1 MASGKLS
8 PRQKMINLMYL
19 VLIAMLALN
28 MSKEV
33 LTAFG
38 IMNNQFVENNKT
50 ATNKNDQFLAKIAQ
64 KAQDEPEQ
72 YSVVNSKAKN
82 ISKASTEFYAF
93 LEDLK
98 TEVKAPFE
106 ESRNDDGTLNFE
118 GMDKGDKID
127 EAWFKGDKMT
137 PRGEEIIAAFNKYRT
152 DMFKLLDQKG
162 KDGKQLNSSV
172 INVLNDKFN
181 TEAIKAK
188 DGATKLWLDY
198 NFKGFPAIA
207 SLAKLSSMQ
216 SDVKSL
222 ESEVLS
228 RLLSGQQESA
238 LSFSNYR
245 AIVVPEKTAF
255 FSGEN
260 FKGRIVLGRV
270 DASTKPNSVE
280 LNGTQVDK
288 KNFKDGGVVLDF
300 PAGNV
305 GERELKGKFVFLE
318 NGKPVEVAIESSYA
332 VVPKP
337 NSATISADKM
347 NVVYRGVDNPMTISF
362 AGVSADK
369 VNAGAPG
376 LRKSGKAGSYM
387 LKPSKGR
394 EVTITVTG
402 TLPDGSKVSDKKK
415 FRIKDIPRPATAIS
429 GQTGTIKKSK
439 SSLRN
444 GTVSAILED
453 FVFDLKL
460 KVNSFKFKVPGQP
473 TISCTGRKLNDRA
486 KSALNRAK
494 RGDIITIFELN
505 TSVIGSS
512 IRPKKASPVLVEITN

>member
-38 IMNNQFVENNKT
+38 IMNDKFIENNETSTSK
-50 ATNKNDQFLAKIAQ
+50 NKDFLAKIAQ
-64 KAQDEPEQ
+64 KAKDEPQQ
-72 YSVVNSKAKN
+72 YSVINSKAKN
-82 ISKASTEFYAF
+82 VSKVSNDFYAF
-93 LEDLK
+93 LEDVK
-98 TEVKAPFE
+98 TEIQAPYE
-106 ESRNDDGTLNFE
+106 ENRDKETNELPYES
-118 GMDKGDKID
+118 MDKGDKVD

-137 PRGEEIIAAFNKYRT
+137 ARGQEIVATFDKYRN
-152 DMFKLLDQKG
+152 DMAGLLGDGNKALKG
-162 KDGKQLNSSV
+162 ILDS
-172 INVLNDKFN
+172 KFN
-181 TEAIKAK
+181 TNKVKAN
-188 DGATKLWLDY
+188 DGANKLWLDY

-207 SLAKLSSMQ
+207 SIAKISSMQ
-216 SDVKSL
+216 SDVKTL
-222 ESEVLS
+222 ESEILS
-228 RLLSGQQESA
+228 RLLTGKQEEA

-270 DASTKPNSVE
+270 DDSTKPNKVM
-280 LNGTQVDK
+280 LNGNEVDK

-305 GERELKGKFVFLE
+305 GEQDLKGKFVFLE

-332 VVPKP
+332 VIPKP

-347 NVVYRGVDNPMTISF
+347 NVVYRGIPNPMTISF
-362 AGVSADK
+362 AGVSSDK
-369 VNAGAPG
+369 VSAAAPG
-376 LRKSGKAGSYM
+376 LKRSGKAGQYSM
-387 LKPSKGR
+387 TPGKGR
-394 EVTITVTG
+394 EVTINVSG
-402 TLPDGSKVSDKKK
+402 TLPDGSKVSDRKK
-415 FRIKDIPRPATAIS
+415 FRIKDIPRPAAAVS
-429 GQTGTIKKSK
+429 GATGAVKKSK

-444 GTVSAILED
+444 STVSAVLED

-460 KVNSFKFKVPGQP
+460 QVNSFKFKVPGQA
-473 TISCTGRKLNDRA
+473 TIVCNGRKLNDRA
-486 KSALNRAK
+486 KSALAKAK
-494 RGDIITIFELN
+494 RGETVQIFGMKAK
-505 TSVIGSS
+505 VVGSP
-512 IRPKKASPVLVEITN
+512 IKLKDASPVIIEITN

>member
-1 MASGKLS
+1 
-8 PRQKMINLMYL
+8 MYL

-33 LTAFG
+33 LSAFG
-38 IMNNQFVENNKT
+38 IMNNQFVENNNAAT
-50 ATNKNDQFLAKIAQ
+50 AKNKSFLEKIAQ

-82 ISKASTEFYAF
+82 VSKASTEFYAY
-93 LEDLK
+93 LDGLKKEIEAPYEENRDAETGDL
-98 TEVKAPFE
+98 PY
-106 ESRNDDGTLNFE
+106 ES
-118 GMDKGDKID
+118 MDKGDAVD
-127 EAWFKGDKMT
+127 EAWFKGDGMSPK
-137 PRGEEIIAAFNKYRT
+137 GQEVVAAFDKYRG
-152 DMFKLLDQKG
+152 DMLKLLDQKG
-162 KDGKQLNSSV
+162 KDGKQLNKTLIDM
-172 INVLNDKFN
+172 INSKFS
-181 TEAIKAK
+181 TEKIKSKK

-216 SDVKSL
+216 SDVKAL

-270 DASTKPNSVE
+270 DASTKPNSVT
-280 LNGTQVDK
+280 LNGSEVDK

-300 PAGNV
+300 PAGAV

-347 NVVYRGVDNPMTISF
+347 NVVYRGIPNPMTISF
-362 AGVSADK
+362 AGVSANNT
-369 VNAGAPG
+369 NASAPG
-376 LRKSGKAGSYM
+376 LKRAGKPGQYVM
-387 LKPSKGR
+387 TPSKGR
-394 EVTITVTG
+394 ETTITVTG

-415 FRIKDIPRPATAIS
+415 FRIKDIPRPQAAVS
-429 GQTGTIKKSK
+429 GVPGAVKKSK
-439 SSLRN
+439 SALRN
-444 GTVSAILED
+444 ASITAVLEG
-453 FVFDLKL
+453 FAFDLKL
-460 KVNSFKFKVPGQP
+460 QVTSFKFKVPGQA
-473 TISCTGRKLNDRA
+473 TITCNGRKLNDRA
-486 KSALNRAK
+486 KAALDRAK
-494 RGDIITIFELN
+494 RGESIQIFDMK
-505 TSVIGSS
+505 TKVVGS
-512 IRPKKASPVLVEITN
+512 PVKTKPASPAIVELTN

>member
-38 IMNNQFVENNKT
+38 IMNDKFVENNQAST
-50 ATNKNDQFLAKIAQ
+50 AKNTNFLDKIAQ

-82 ISKASTEFYAF
+82 ISKASNEFYAF
-93 LEDLK
+93 LEDIK
-98 TEVKAPFE
+98 TDVKKPFE
-106 ESRNDDGTLNFE
+106 EGRNEDGSLNYE
-118 GMDKGDKID
+118 SMDKGDAID
-127 EAWFKGDKMT
+127 EAWFAGDNLSPKGK
-137 PRGEEIIAAFNKYRT
+137 EVVAAFDNYRKS
-152 DMFKLLDQKG
+152 MFALLDSKG
-162 KDGKQLNSSV
+162 KGGKQMNQALIDILNA
-172 INVLNDKFN
+172 KFN
-181 TEAIKAK
+181 TDPVKAN
-188 DGATKLWLDY
+188 DGANKKWLDY

-216 SDVKSL
+216 SNVKAL
-222 ESEVLS
+222 ESDVLS

-255 FSGEN
+255 FNGEN

-270 DASTKPNSVE
+270 DASTKPNSVT
-280 LNGTQVDK
+280 LNGNEVDK

-300 PAGNV
+300 PAGAV
-305 GERELKGKFVFLE
+305 GERDLKGKFVFLE

-347 NVVYRGVDNPMTISF
+347 NVVYRGIPNPMTISF
-362 AGVSADK
+362 AGVSSDK
-369 VNAGAPG
+369 VNASASG
-376 LRKSGKAGSYM
+376 LRKSGKGYVM
-387 LKPSKGR
+387 TPTKGR
-394 EVTITVTG
+394 EVSINVTG

-415 FRIKDIPRPATAIS
+415 FRIKDIPRPQAAVS
-429 GQTGTIKKSK
+429 GQGGSIKKSK
-439 SSLRN
+439 SSLKSS
-444 GTVSAILED
+444 TVTAMLED

-473 TISCTGRKLNDRA
+473 TIVCNGSKLNARA
-486 KSALNRAK
+486 QSALARAK
-494 RGDIITIFELN
+494 RGDQVSIFGLKA
-505 TSVIGSS
+505 SVVGSS
-512 IRPKKASPVLVEITN
+512 IKLKDASPCIIEISN